1 MGETISG
8 VTHMNT
14 FLRAVGPVTMFLA
27 LGGAAYA
34 QRPSLP
40 PAPDCRQ
47 MAASHASF
55 WEGRFSGTY
64 EDFFDRRLPLS
75 ARGCFETE
83 YSCRRWLHEI
93 QTIAVAPGFM
103 SCRPATRG

>member
-1 MGETISG
+1 
-8 VTHMNT
+8 MNT
-14 FLRAVGPVTMFLA
+14 FLRAVAAIALFLA
-27 LGGAAYA
+27 LGSAALA
-34 QRPSLP
+34 QRPNLP

-64 EDFFDRRLPLS
+64 EDLFDKRWPLS

-83 YSCRRWLHEI
+83 YACRRWVHEI
-93 QTIAVAPGFM
+93 QTIAVSPGFM
-103 SCRPATRG
+103 SCRLATRR

>member
-1 MGETISG
+1 
-8 VTHMNT
+8 MNT
-14 FLRAVGPVTMFLA
+14 FLRAVAPVAVVLA
-27 LGGAAYA
+27 LGGAASA

-47 MAASHASF
+47 VAASHASF

-64 EDFFDRRLPLS
+64 EDFFDKRWPLS

-83 YSCRRWLHEI
+83 YSCRRWLHEL
-93 QTIAVAPGFM
+93 QSIAVSPGFM
-103 SCRPATRG
+103 SCRLAARR